1 MGDNFLNVEYNLK
14 EKKIYYK
21 SFIEGNYVVIK
32 ISHNHMFSI
41 DGFVDGDIRTRL
53 GISPKKTFKLVNI
66 LKNINVV
73 SDIYID
79 IDNCFDSFIK
89 DENKIKKDI
98 KSLKDIQVYHEGE
111 EVDDF
116 KIEIQRDKYQT
127 DTIQLRNDI
136 YIEYYYREYER
147 IDIYRANNRMSK
159 VYNIW
164 TNGKYLIINDRES
177 QILYVLTADGTDYIL
192 DIEYSKTPLIDYN
205 SYAINTITNHKNKY
219 RIEYKY
225 DNRGILRDIKTD
237 NDTLKS
243 RFKRTNAVSSDS
255 SSVVIVE
262 YPMIVHKIFGD
273 FIVDDKTI
281 MQDTI
286 YMDKNGI
293 IETIVKTIND

>member
-243 RFKRTNAVSSDS
+243 RFKRTNAVSSDG